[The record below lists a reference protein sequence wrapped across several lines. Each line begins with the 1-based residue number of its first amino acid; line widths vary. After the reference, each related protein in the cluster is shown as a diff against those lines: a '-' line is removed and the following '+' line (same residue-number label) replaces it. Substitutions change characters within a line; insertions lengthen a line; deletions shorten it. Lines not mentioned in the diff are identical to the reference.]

1 MLLHIDSSREKFM
14 HQGTTTFELMHL
26 ELNLNGLQK

>member
-14 HQGTTTFELMHL
+14 HQGTNFELMHL
-26 ELNLNGLQK
+26 KLNLNGQQK